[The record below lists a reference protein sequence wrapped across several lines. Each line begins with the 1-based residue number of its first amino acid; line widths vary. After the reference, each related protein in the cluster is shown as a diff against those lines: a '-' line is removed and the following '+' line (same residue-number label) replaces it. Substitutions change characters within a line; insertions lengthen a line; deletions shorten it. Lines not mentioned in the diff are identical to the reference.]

1 MTCELRMRKD
11 GLRTLGLGR
20 MFKYSADENSGLLHL
35 TQVGRSTFEDF
46 QAEMPGLMRCLRS
59 GRYPKFL
66 LDIEHL
72 DAPDDYV
79 DPDLAF
85 AAINQIKIWISR
97 MAIVC
102 PVEHVD
108 AVEPIAEIVRNHR
121 KPVRQFSR
129 VADALRWL
137 DQDP

>member
-1 MTCELRMRKD
+1 
-11 GLRTLGLGR
+11 
-20 MFKYSADENSGLLHL
+20 MFRYSADEKSGLLHL

-59 GRYPKFL
+59 GKYPKFL
-66 LDIEHL
+66 LDIKHL
-72 DAPDDYV
+72 DAPGDYV

-85 AAINQIKIWISR
+85 GAINQIKIWISR

-102 PVEHVD
+102 PVELVD
-108 AVEPIAEIVRNHR
+108 AVEPVAEIVRNYR
-121 KPVRQFSR
+121 KPVRTFAR

-137 DQDP
+137 EQDQ